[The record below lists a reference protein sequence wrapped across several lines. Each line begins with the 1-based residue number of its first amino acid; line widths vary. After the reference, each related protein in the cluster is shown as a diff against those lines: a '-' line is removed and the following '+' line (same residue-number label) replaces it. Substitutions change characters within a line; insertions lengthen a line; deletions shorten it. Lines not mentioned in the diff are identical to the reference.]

1 MPYFVAFF
9 MLPGVAFANSSMTD
23 FLFIQLLC
31 KAIFAGPHCFL
42 RENFLAPFLISADA
56 YT

>member
-23 FLFIQLLC
+23 FFFIEILC
-31 KAIFAGPHCFL
+31 EAIFAGPHCFL
-42 RENFLAPFLISADA
+42 RENFLDPF
-56 YT
+56 